1 MLAPGRHSH
10 SSVAHGAAQGMSY
23 VTPML
28 WVGGTVAIMIAVP
41 ILLEMERD
49 ASVKLQ
55 NAELQLGAEVGAP
68 CPPAAARG

>member
-1 MLAPGRHSH
+1 
-10 SSVAHGAAQGMSY
+10 MSY